1 MNRKN
6 WTFCDQILEAVAIL
20 DKKLNIFIV
29 FKTSILY
36 SKNLFSIIMLHSD
49 VAYRMKQIYINSQ
62 KVRVYQKIIAMNKI
76 SYFSMIMKLFG
87 RVTKINF
94 MFFFWWNLL
103 QLARG
108 HQSEARHNRN
118 YYQVF
123 MWFRFCFAIIH

>member
-94 MFFFWWNLL
+94 MFFFWWSLL

-118 YYQVF
+118 YQIF